1 MRNKYGIVWNS
12 LLLFCKSFW
21 TYAGDVRAMV
31 ATDADVKE
39 YPNRYVFV
47 IDMPGVKAEDIKVEV
62 KEDNVLII
70 SGYRKR
76 EEEREGVEYL
86 RMERRIGKFMRRFPL
101 PDDANSHV
109 ISFMD
114 QNGVL
119 TVTIKKLPP
128 PIDFKFD

>member
-1 MRNKYGIVWNS
+1 MGIKYGIVWNS
-12 LLLFCKSFW
+12 LVLFCKSFW
-21 TYAGDVRAMV
+21 TYVGDVRVMV
-31 ATDADVKE
+31 ATYADVKE

-47 IDMPGVKAEDIKVEV
+47 IDMPGVKAGDIEVQV

-70 SGYRKR
+70 SGYKKR

-86 RMERRIGKFMRRFPL
+86 ITERRVGKFMRRFTL
-101 PDDANSHV
+101 PDDANSDA
-109 ISFMD
+109 ISVMD

-128 PIDFKFD
+128 LDVKFD

>member
-1 MRNKYGIVWNS
+1 M
-12 LLLFCKSFW
+12 
-21 TYAGDVRAMV
+21 A
-31 ATDADVKE
+31 ATHADVKE
-39 YPNRYVFV
+39 YPNCYVFV
-47 IDMPGVKAEDIKVEV
+47 IDMPSMKDGDIKVQV

-86 RMERRIGKFMRRFPL
+86 SMGRRVGEFMRRFSL
-101 PDDANSHV
+101 PDDANSDA
-109 ISFMD
+109 ISVMD

-128 PIDFKFD
+128 PIDVKFD